1 MLEYQSVDELT
12 KAAIN
17 ANLEADAPPCR
28 LKGLERASRWVVKE
42 YEESH
47 GASGLTLQSLEE
59 VYGSLFRLFD
69 AGGIARSTFHERRR
83 LMADMI
89 DLAEYGSIDRSAD
102 LSPSWRKGDNP
113 LSRPVPLEVK
123 GDPNSIIG
131 LSFAVLDEMERR
143 GYSANTMRCYKM
155 CAFPRLIAHFKELG
169 TDRYSDEAL
178 ESFIGKVEDGF
189 CAGAAYYD
197 ILRPAALHVRSMHDG
212 GGLYVRGGTFV
223 EKVKSGRFG
232 AMIAG
237 FVEWR
242 ESAGAKRR
250 TVENDVRATA
260 AFLETLCPAGPE
272 GLRSITR
279 EAVRSALASMADGRP
294 PRYVCRTLSSIRA
307 FATFVEERHPE
318 LPAFGSWIGRNPR
331 VVKGRPI
338 EGYTAEQVDAMI
350 ASTDCT
356 TAMGMRDRAIIL
368 LMATTGMR
376 ACDVVTLAI
385 DDIDWHAN
393 EVAVRQEKTGVAVV
407 LPLDVRA
414 GEAIATYILEARRD
428 CGERTVFTTTMGAAR
443 PLLATSINYIV
454 RKYSSAADEAG
465 FKGVHGPHAFRRG
478 LGAAIVNSGS
488 SLAEA
493 ADVLGHS
500 RAESA
505 MPYASMATERLRGCS
520 VGLGDIPDGG
530 KGADDGRG
538 R

>member
-1 MLEYQSVDELT
+1 MLEYESIDELSR
-12 KAAIN
+12 AAIN
-17 ANLEADAPPCR
+17 ANLEANAPPCR
-28 LKGLERASRWVVKE
+28 LKGLERASRWVAKA

-47 GASGLTLQSLEE
+47 GASGLTLQSLED
-59 VYGSLFRLFD
+59 VYDSLFRLFD

-113 LSRPVPLEVK
+113 LSRPVPPDVRD
-123 GDPNSIIG
+123 DPDSIIG
-131 LSFAVLDEMERR
+131 LSLAVLDEMGLR
-143 GYSANTMRCYKM
+143 GYSANTMRCYRM
-155 CAFPRLIAHFKELG
+155 CAFPRLIAHFKGLG

-178 ESFIGKVEDGF
+178 ESFIGKVEGGF

-197 ILRPAALHVRSMHDG
+197 ILRPAALHVRSMHYG
-212 GGLYVRGGTFV
+212 GELYMRGSTFV
-223 EKVKSGRFG
+223 EKAESGPFG
-232 AMIAG
+232 TVVAG

-242 ESAGAKRR
+242 ESAGVKRR
-250 TVENDVRATA
+250 TIENDVRAIV
-260 AFLETLCPAGPE
+260 AFLEALCPAGPE
-272 GLRSITR
+272 GLGSITR

-294 PRYVCRTLSSIRA
+294 PRYVCRTLSSVRT
-307 FATFVEERHPE
+307 FASFVEERHPD

-331 VVKGRPI
+331 VVRGRPI
-338 EGYTAEQVDAMI
+338 EGYTAEQAEAMI
-350 ASTDCT
+350 ASADES
-356 TAMGMRDRAIIL
+356 TAMGMRDKAILL

-376 ACDVVTLAI
+376 ACDVVTLAL
-385 DDIDWHAN
+385 DDIDWRAN
-393 EVAVRQEKTGVAVV
+393 EVAVRQEKTGVAVA

-414 GEAIATYILEARRD
+414 GEAIAAYILEARRN

-454 RKYSSAADEAG
+454 RKYSSAADAAG

-505 MPYASMATERLRGCS
+505 MPYAAMATERLRGCS
-520 VGLGDIPDGG
+520 VGLGGIPDGG
-530 KGADDGRG
+530 KGADDGCG